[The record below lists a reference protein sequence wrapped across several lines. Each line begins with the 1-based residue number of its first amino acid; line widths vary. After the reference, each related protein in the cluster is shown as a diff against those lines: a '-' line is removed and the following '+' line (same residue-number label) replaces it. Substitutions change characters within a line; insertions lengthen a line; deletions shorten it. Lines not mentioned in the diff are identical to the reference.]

1 MEYAINSGVRRFSRL
16 ESLSIYMSHSNGMSL
31 RENDEQ
37 KDVAKSGS
45 SLVYFIAYYAL
56 AFLMLFMLLYTTEC
70 AISSA
75 C

>member
-1 MEYAINSGVRRFSRL
+1 
-16 ESLSIYMSHSNGMSL
+16 MSL
-31 RENDEQ
+31 HEKEEQ
-37 KDVAKSGS
+37 KDVEKSGS

-70 AISSA
+70 AISSV

>member
-1 MEYAINSGVRRFSRL
+1 
-16 ESLSIYMSHSNGMSL
+16 MSHSNGMSL